1 MAVSWV
7 SPERWDM
14 TTVHPARWAVATV
27 ARVSVRVPL
36 GAPQGQTVCCDVIL
50 SPSRTVPASSTSK

>member
-1 MAVSWV
+1 MAVSSV

-14 TTVHPARWAVATV
+14 TTVHPARWAV